1 MEAKLE
7 PNRAAA
13 VDADEAVY
21 EDPIALKRVEDMAEP
36 VLTPGAGH
44 IYDRVDIEEWIEQK
58 GTDPVFYTPLT
69 VQMLVPGRFVK
80 PLATDAKT
88 QRDAHFMGILAK
100 MQETIERNKA
110 EAEQARQESD
120 AKAEKER
127 EKAAQERQENAAR
140 FAKYENVIQSLKEE
154 NSDLKAKLRTVTEEN
169 TRLKAGYVNPAYA
182 KLGGAVE
189 DKLKKGSTYERHAV
203 LEAYAKSVKSS
214 TDDERLRESVN
225 DVELFLRPEVRKPR
239 LCGGWFSWF
248 GSVSETTQV
257 ATELRDKINMEKGFT
272 S

>member
-1 MEAKLE
+1 MEAKFE
-7 PNRAAA
+7 PSKSAA

-21 EDPIALKRVEDMAEP
+21 EDPIALKRVEDMDEP

-44 IYDRVDIEEWIEQK
+44 IYDRVDIEGWIAQN

-69 VQMLVPGRFVK
+69 VAMLVPGRFVK
-80 PLATDAKT
+80 PLVTDAKT

-100 MQETIERNKA
+100 MQETIDRNEA
-110 EAEQARQESD
+110 RAEQARQESD
-120 AKAEKER
+120 ARAEQAK
-127 EKAAQERQENAAR
+127 QESDLRFQKFENT
-140 FAKYENVIQSLKEE
+140 IQSLKEE
-154 NSDLKAKLRTVTEEN
+154 NSDLKIKLRTVTEEN

-189 DKLKKGSTYERHAV
+189 DKIKKGSTHERHV
-203 LEAYAKSVKSS
+203 LLESYAKSVKSS
-214 TDDERLRESVN
+214 TDDETLRESVN
-225 DVELFLRPEVRKPR
+225 DVQLFLRPEVRRPR

-257 ATELRDKINMEKGFT
+257 VTELRDKVNMEKGFT